1 MNAPAGAQ
9 RPFEENRNRPEMM
22 ALVNL
27 TLEGLKKLNSPEDRA
42 KLLHTM
48 INNLNVDVFS
58 HPIVKQFSPC
68 GKGCRSCCS
77 TQVSVTE
84 DEAIVLAKHIQD
96 GLVIDQELLKIQQ
109 SAQNDSDEFF
119 KLPFQSRKCIFL
131 DDQGACRVY
140 EDRPSVCRTNAV
152 LGSAEQ
158 CDTSVEIK
166 PQRLIKTPQSD
177 MVIYAQFLF
186 SQKNG
191 ALPNMI
197 ADIILDKDS

>member
-1 MNAPAGAQ
+1 MNVPAVAQ
-9 RPFEENRNRPEMM
+9 RTFEENRNRPEMI

-68 GKGCRSCCS
+68 GKGCSSCCY